1 MNYKEIKKLLE
12 NQEHKEVVKGIFGFE
27 LQIDD
32 NEKLEEIYQFY
43 YKNPMPNF
51 LDYEIC
57 EVAQHIDNRY

>member
-12 NQEHKEVVKGIFGFE
+12 NQEQKEVVKPIFSYE
-27 LQIDD
+27 LLIND

-57 EVAQHIDNRY
+57 EVAQYVDNRY